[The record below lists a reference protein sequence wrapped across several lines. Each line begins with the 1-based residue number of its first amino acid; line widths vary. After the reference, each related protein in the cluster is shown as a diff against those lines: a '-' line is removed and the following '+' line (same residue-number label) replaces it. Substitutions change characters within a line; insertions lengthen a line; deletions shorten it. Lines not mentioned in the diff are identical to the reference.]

1 MRIQQS
7 CCLFGPEVCC
17 EQRRRPQQRRCSLDA
32 AMAEADAAE
41 LDDRMVLDGGC
52 NLPRVPR
59 LDHPECPIDIRYA
72 NALCTD
78 DELVT
83 CGAGEHQAPDR

>member
-1 MRIQQS
+1 MA
-7 CCLFGPEVCC
+7 EADAA
-17 EQRRRPQQRRCSLDA
+17 EADA

-78 DELVT
+78 NELVT
-83 CGAGEHQAPDR
+83 CGAGEHQAPDRWMRGGGVERGRVVVGR